1 MGKKSHNRSSIGNER
16 KEVKQS
22 INSGLDR
29 IERRVA
35 ALEASD
41 AQNAMDIRNLQIQMR
56 VMRGE
61 KQTDL
66 AREYAL
72 SEGRISQIAKS

>member
-1 MGKKSHNRSSIGNER
+1 MGKKSHNRSSIGNEI

-41 AQNAMDIRNLQIQMR
+41 AQNAMDIRTFKYKC
-56 VMRGE
+56 V
-61 KQTDL
+61 
-66 AREYAL
+66 
-72 SEGRISQIAKS
+72 